1 MRRPRLPALLPRP
14 RLLAIALGAAA
25 LLALGTL
32 SPVFVAL
39 AAVVF
44 VAAIV
49 LAGVDY
55 GLAARMGP
63 LEVARIAQPQLI
75 IGAPNRIG
83 LALRNPTARP
93 LRVRVRDEVPASFA
107 VAPRV
112 TTAVL
117 EPAGSVTAEY
127 VARPRYRGSF
137 RFGALHTRQRGPL
150 DLVERQSDIPAD
162 APAHVYPDLREIRRY
177 EVSLRRGLAY
187 DAGQRRA
194 RLPGAG
200 SVFERLREYGPDDDP
215 RSISWPATAR
225 RGRPISVEYET
236 ERQQRVLILL
246 DAGRM
251 MASTLGELTK
261 LDHAVNTALMLSYV
275 ATAKGDEVGLLGFAD
290 DVRSYLLPRRGRR
303 QFLRVTEELR
313 RLEVTTTEPDY
324 RAAFEFLRSRTS
336 RRALIVL
343 FTDLVDADASRA
355 LVAAVNR
362 LAGNNLVLCCLL
374 ADPQLAEVASR
385 TPRSTAELY
394 ERVVAQEVRDSRARA
409 IALLRERGVH
419 VVDVP
424 AERLTVAAIQ
434 RYLELK
440 KRWL

>member
-1 MRRPRLPALLPRP
+1 MV
-14 RLLAIALGAAA
+14 LAKPFEERTGARGSRAA
-25 LLALGTL
+25 LTRVVREPA
-32 SPVFVAL
+32 PEAHFVATDL
-39 AAVVF
+39 AKVRIDVGRRVAGNVALPLDEIERAALPGVQRAEPERAPIPRARDVF
-44 VAAIV
+44 SGDGSGRLQDRGRHPRRDGERRRDLVAHAY
-49 LAGVDY
+49 AQR
-55 GLAARMGP
+55 ARG
-63 LEVARIAQPQLI
+63 RIA
-75 IGAPNRIG
+75 
-83 LALRNPTARP
+83 
-93 LRVRVRDEVPASFA
+93 
-107 VAPRV
+107 
-112 TTAVL
+112 
-117 EPAGSVTAEY
+117 
-127 VARPRYRGSF
+127 
-137 RFGALHTRQRGPL
+137 
-150 DLVERQSDIPAD
+150 EREAD
-162 APAHVYPDLREIRRY
+162 AV
-177 EVSLRRGLAY
+177 RGADDEL
-187 DAGQRRA
+187 
-194 RLPGAG
+194 
-200 SVFERLREYGPDDDP
+200 RLREYGPDDDP

>member
-1 MRRPRLPALLPRP
+1 MKRARLPVVVPRP
-14 RLLAIALGAAA
+14 RLLALGIGAAV

-32 SPVFVAL
+32 SPVFVGL
-39 AAVVF
+39 AVVLF
-44 VAAIV
+44 IAAI
-49 LAGVDY
+49 
-55 GLAARMGP
+55 GLAIADYRLAPALGAA
-63 LEVARIAQPQLI
+63 EVGRVAEPQLI
-75 IGAPNRIG
+75 IGAPNRVG
-83 LALRNPTARP
+83 VTLRNPTTRP
-93 LRVRVRDEVPASFA
+93 LRLRVRDEVPVSFA
-107 VAPRV
+107 VSPRV
-112 TTAVL
+112 NTAVL
-117 EPAGSVTAEY
+117 APAGTDTVAY

-150 DLVERQSDIPAD
+150 DLVERQSDIAAD

-215 RSISWPATAR
+215 RSISWTATAR

-275 ATAKGDEVGLLGFAD
+275 ATVKGDEVGLLGFAD

-336 RRALIVL
+336 RRALVVL
-343 FTDLVDADASRA
+343 FTDLVDVEASRS

-374 ADPQLAEVASR
+374 ADPQLAEIASR
-385 TPRSTAELY
+385 TPRSTTELY
-394 ERVVAQEVRDSRARA
+394 ERVAAEEVRDARARA
-409 IALLRERGVH
+409 LALLRERGVH

>member
-1 MRRPRLPALLPRP
+1 MKRARLPVVVPRP
-14 RLLAIALGAAA
+14 RLLALGIGAAV

-32 SPVFVAL
+32 SPVFVGL
-39 AAVVF
+39 AVVLF
-44 VAAIV
+44 IAAI
-49 LAGVDY
+49 
-55 GLAARMGP
+55 GLAITDYRLAPALGAA
-63 LEVARIAQPQLI
+63 EVGRVAEPQLI
-75 IGAPNRIG
+75 IGAPNRVGIT
-83 LALRNPTARP
+83 LRNPTTRP
-93 LRVRVRDEVPASFA
+93 LRLRVRDEVPVSFA
-107 VAPRV
+107 VSPRV
-112 TTAVL
+112 NTAVL
-117 EPAGSVTAEY
+117 APAGSDTVEY

-150 DLVERQSDIPAD
+150 DLVERQSDIAAD

-215 RSISWPATAR
+215 RSISWTATAR

-251 MASTLGELTK
+251 MASTLGGLTK

-275 ATAKGDEVGLLGFAD
+275 ATVKGDEVGLLGFAD

-336 RRALIVL
+336 RRALVVL
-343 FTDLVDADASRA
+343 FTDLVDVEASRS

-374 ADPQLAEVASR
+374 ADPQLAEIASR
-385 TPRSTAELY
+385 TPRSTTELY
-394 ERVVAQEVRDSRARA
+394 ERVAAEEVRDARARA
-409 IALLRERGVH
+409 LALLRERGVH